1 MTDSELLALAARA
14 HGDLEYVPEIG
25 WIHVSPD
32 GTRGAWWNPLKDD
45 ADAFRLVV
53 KLCLLLNSF
62 RDRHETW
69 VQFLNHDERKWI
81 TIKES
86 HGDNDNAA
94 TRRAIV
100 RAAAEIGK
108 EAP

>member
-1 MTDSELLALAARA
+1 MTDQELLALAARA
-14 HGDLEYVPEIG
+14 HGGLEYVDEMG

-53 KLCLLLNSF
+53 KLCLILNSF

-69 VQFLNHDERKWI
+69 VQYLSHDGRGFIRFNEQYA
-81 TIKES
+81 
-86 HGDNDNAA
+86 GDPYAA

-108 EAP
+108 EAQ